1 MKRLLIVVLALAQ
14 PCLLPAQADGLPD
27 STWRSPTCV
36 PESDFP
42 RYDARHQAYFKVTA
56 PDAHRVQVAVA
67 GIEPLDLKK
76 DALGVW
82 TGRTVPLP
90 VGLHYYSLVID
101 GASVPDPSTYTYFTN
116 HPVSAIEIAEGDEGN
131 YYRPQR
137 GVAKGQVRSVQ
148 YYATSTQ
155 EWRRA
160 LVYTPAE
167 YETKGRKRYPV
178 LYLQHGMSED
188 ETSWTRA
195 GLMHNIMDNLIGAR
209 ECVPMI
215 VVMESGDINRPVAKP
230 GDPNPF
236 AGFAD
241 YGRTFYGVMINDLIP
256 MIDKTFRT
264 KADRD
269 HRAMAGLSWGGR
281 QTMEIVTSHIDMF
294 SYIGDFSG
302 ALLLQNL
309 KEDFGGILSRP
320 DEFNS
325 KIHYFFIGYGGEGD
339 FGPSDIKAL
348 EGSGIKFD
356 TYESPGTAHE
366 FLTWRRCLREF
377 VPHLWRLRRN

>member
-1 MKRLLIVVLALAQ
+1 MKTLLTMLALIMPFTLQAQ
-14 PCLLPAQADGLPD
+14 TNNLPKD
-27 STWRSPTCV
+27 TKRSSTCV
-36 PESDFP
+36 PESDYP
-42 RYDARHQAYFKVTA
+42 RYDEQHCAYFKVTA
-56 PDAHRVQVAVA
+56 PDAHKVQVAVA
-67 GIEPLDLKK
+67 GIQPLDLQK
-76 DALGVW
+76 DSLGVW
-82 TGRTVPLP
+82 TGKTAPLT

-116 HPVSAIEIAEGDEGN
+116 HPVSGIEIEEGEEGN
-131 YYRPQR
+131 YYRPQKDI
-137 GVAKGQVRSVQ
+137 AKGQVRSVQ
-148 YYATSTQ
+148 YYAESTQ

-167 YETKGRKRYPV
+167 YETSGKKRYPV

-195 GLMHNIMDNLIGAR
+195 GLMHNIMDNLIGTK
-209 ECVPMI
+209 ESVPMI
-215 VVMESGDINRPVAKP
+215 VVMESGDINRPVSKP

-236 AGFAD
+236 AGFVD
-241 YGRTFYGVMINDLIP
+241 YGKTFYDVMIKDLIP

-264 KADRD
+264 KSDRD

-281 QTMEIVTSHIDMF
+281 QTMEVVTNNMDKF

-325 KIHYFFIGYGGEGD
+325 KIHYFFIGYGGAGD
-339 FGPSDIKAL
+339 FGPSDIKVL

-366 FLTWRRCLREF
+366 FLTWRRCLRKF
-377 VPHLWRLRRN
+377 VPNLFK

>member
-1 MKRLLIVVLALAQ
+1 MKTLLTMLALIMPFTLQAQ
-14 PCLLPAQADGLPD
+14 TNNLPKD
-27 STWRSPTCV
+27 TKRSSTCV
-36 PESDFP
+36 PESDYP
-42 RYDARHQAYFKVTA
+42 RYDEQHCAYFKVTA
-56 PDAHRVQVAVA
+56 PDAHKVQVAVA
-67 GIEPLDLKK
+67 GINPLDLQK
-76 DALGVW
+76 DSLGVW
-82 TGRTVPLP
+82 TGKTAPLA

-116 HPVSAIEIAEGDEGN
+116 HPVSGIEIEEGEEGN
-131 YYRPQR
+131 YYRPQK
-137 GVAKGQVRSVQ
+137 GIAKGQVRSVQ
-148 YYATSTQ
+148 YYAESTQ

-167 YETKGRKRYPV
+167 YETSGKKRYPV

-195 GLMHNIMDNLIGAR
+195 GLMHNIMDNLIGTK
-209 ECVPMI
+209 ESVPMI
-215 VVMESGDINRPVAKP
+215 VVMESGDINRPVSKP

-241 YGRTFYGVMINDLIP
+241 FGKTFYDVMIKDLIP

-264 KADRD
+264 KSDRD

-281 QTMEIVTSHIDMF
+281 QTMEVVTSNMDKF

-325 KIHYFFIGYGGEGD
+325 KIHYFFIGYGGAGD
-339 FGPSDIKAL
+339 LGPSDIKVL
-348 EGSGIKFD
+348 EGSGITFD
-356 TYESPGTAHE
+356 TYESPDTAHE
-366 FLTWRRCLREF
+366 FLTWRRCLRKF
-377 VPHLWRLRRN
+377 VPNLFK

>member
-1 MKRLLIVVLALAQ
+1 MKKILIALAVAM
-14 PCLLPAQADGLPD
+14 PLSLWAQTNPLFEH
-27 STWRSPTCV
+27 TKRSPTCV
-36 PESDFP
+36 PESEFP
-42 RYDARHQAYFKVTA
+42 RYDSQHCAYFRVVAPQAQSIKVM
-56 PDAHRVQVAVA
+56 VA
-67 GIEPLDLKK
+67 GSKPLDLKK
-76 DALGVW
+76 DSLGVW
-82 TGRTVPLP
+82 TGKSLPLLE
-90 VGLHYYSLVID
+90 GFHYYGLVID
-101 GASVPDPSTYTYFTN
+101 GVAVSDPSTYTYFTD
-116 HPVSAIEIAEGDEGN
+116 HPSSAIEIEEGEEGN

-148 YYATSTQ
+148 YYAESTK

-167 YETKGRKRYPV
+167 YETKSKKHYPV

-195 GLMHNIMDNLIGAR
+195 GLMHNILDNLIASG

-215 VVMESGDINRPVAKP
+215 VVMESGDINRPPSKP

-241 YGRTFYGVMINDLIP
+241 YGKTFYKVMIQDLIP
-256 MIDKTFRT
+256 MIDHTFRT
-264 KADRD
+264 KQDRD

-281 QTMEIVTSHIDMF
+281 QTMEIVTNNMDKF

-302 ALLLQNL
+302 SLLLQNL

-325 KIHYFFIGYGGEGD
+325 KIHYFFIGYGGNGD
-339 FGPSDIKAL
+339 FGPNDIKVL
-348 EGSGIKFD
+348 KGSGIKFD
-356 TYESPGTAHE
+356 SYESPGTGHE
-366 FLTWRRCLREF
+366 YLTWRRCLRKF
-377 VPHLWRLRRN
+377 VPKLFR

>member
-1 MKRLLIVVLALAQ
+1 MKKLLILLALAQ
-14 PCLLPAQADGLPD
+14 PSLLLAQNNDLPEN
-27 STWRSPTCV
+27 TKRSSTCV

-42 RYDARHQAYFKVTA
+42 RYDDLHCAYFKVTA
-56 PDAHRVQVAVA
+56 PDAHKVQVAVA
-67 GIEPLDLKK
+67 GIQPLDLQK
-76 DALGVW
+76 DSLGVW
-82 TGRTVPLP
+82 TGKTTPLP

-101 GASVPDPSTYTYFTN
+101 GALVPDPSTYTYFTN
-116 HPVSAIEIAEGDEGN
+116 HPVSGIEIEEGEEGN
-131 YYRPQR
+131 YYRPQL
-137 GVAKGQVRSVQ
+137 GIAKGQVRSVQ
-148 YYATSTQ
+148 YYAESTK

-167 YETKGRKRYPV
+167 YETNSKKRYPV

-195 GLMHNIMDNLIGAR
+195 GLMHNIMDNLIGAK

-215 VVMESGDINRPVAKP
+215 VVMESGDINRPVSKP
-230 GDPNPF
+230 GDSNPF

-241 YGRTFYGVMINDLIP
+241 FGRTFYEVMIQDLIP

-264 KADRD
+264 KTDRD

-281 QTMEIVTSHIDMF
+281 QTMEIVTSNIDKF

-325 KIHYFFIGYGGEGD
+325 KIHYFFIGYGGAGD
-339 FGPSDIKAL
+339 LGPSDIKAL

-366 FLTWRRCLREF
+366 FLTWRRCLRKF
-377 VPHLWRLRRN
+377 VPNLFK

>member
-1 MKRLLIVVLALAQ
+1 MKKFLVVAALVMAIPLLAQ
-14 PCLLPAQADGLPD
+14 TDNLPENTKQ
-27 STWRSPTCV
+27 SPTCV
-36 PESDFP
+36 PESDYP
-42 RYDARHQAYFKVTA
+42 RYDEQRCAYFSVKA
-56 PDAHRVQVAVA
+56 PDAHQVQVAVA

-76 DALGVW
+76 DSLGVW
-82 TGRTVPLP
+82 TGKTVSLP
-90 VGLHYYSLVID
+90 FGLHYYSLVID
-101 GASVPDPSTYTYFTN
+101 GAMVPDPSTYTYFTN
-116 HPVSAIEIAEGDEGN
+116 HPVSAIEIEEGAEGD
-131 YYRPQR
+131 YYRPQI

-148 YYATSTQ
+148 YYAESTK

-167 YETKGRKRYPV
+167 YETNHKKHYPV
-178 LYLQHGMSED
+178 LYLQHGMSEN

-195 GLMHNIMDNLIGAR
+195 GLMHNIMDNLIGAK

-215 VVMESGDINRPVAKP
+215 VVMESGDIDRPVSKE

-236 AGFAD
+236 AGFQT
-241 YGRTFYGVMINDLIP
+241 YGKTFYEVMIKDLIP

-264 KADRD
+264 KSDRD
-269 HRAMAGLSWGGR
+269 NRAMAGLSWGGR
-281 QTMEIVTSHIDMF
+281 QTMEVVSNNIDKF

-325 KIHYFFIGYGGEGD
+325 KIHYFFIGYGGAGD
-339 FGPSDIKAL
+339 FGPSDIKIL

-366 FLTWRRCLREF
+366 FLTWRRCLKKF
-377 VPHLWRLRRN
+377 VVNLFK

>member
-1 MKRLLIVVLALAQ
+1 M
-14 PCLLPAQADGLPD
+14 
-27 STWRSPTCV
+27 
-36 PESDFP
+36 
-42 RYDARHQAYFKVTA
+42 
-56 PDAHRVQVAVA
+56 AVA
-67 GIEPLDLKK
+67 GIQPLDLQK
-76 DALGVW
+76 DSLGVW
-82 TGRTVPLP
+82 TGKTTPLP

-116 HPVSAIEIAEGDEGN
+116 HPVSGIEIEEGEEGN
-131 YYRPQR
+131 YYRPQL
-137 GVAKGQVRSVQ
+137 GIAKGQVRSVQ
-148 YYATSTQ
+148 YYAESTK

-167 YETKGRKRYPV
+167 YETNSKKRYPV

-195 GLMHNIMDNLIGAR
+195 GLMHNIMDNLIGAK

-215 VVMESGDINRPVAKP
+215 VVMESGDINRPVSKP
-230 GDPNPF
+230 GDSNPF

-241 YGRTFYGVMINDLIP
+241 FGKTFYEVMIQDLIP

-264 KADRD
+264 KTDRD

-281 QTMEIVTSHIDMF
+281 QTMEIVTSNIDKF

-325 KIHYFFIGYGGEGD
+325 KIHYFFIGYGGAGD
-339 FGPSDIKAL
+339 LGPSDIKAL

-366 FLTWRRCLREF
+366 FLTWRRCLRKF
-377 VPHLWRLRRN
+377 VPNLFK